1 MTKFILLECPG
12 YENCVFRWSISLL
25 HLQHKCSSCSHWLG
39 SDPCSSHFA
48 SEMWV
53 SSVVRFSL
61 SPGKHCSFKYL
72 TLQPS
77 ERTGGGG
84 GKERVSPDGIYDQEK
99 YH

>member
-1 MTKFILLECPG
+1 MKIACSGGRFHYFIYSTSVHRVPTGWDLTPVVLILL
-12 YENCVFRWSISLL
+12 L
-25 HLQHKCSSCSHWLG
+25 KCG
-39 SDPCSSHFA
+39 SA
-48 SEMWV
+48 V
-53 SSVVRFSL
+53 SSDSL
-61 SPGKHCSFKYL
+61 SPVKHCSFKYL